1 MQPETASSTA
11 LPLDRAVGLLKVA
24 GEPARLRLLALLGE
38 GDLTVSD
45 LTRILAQ
52 SQPRISRHLKLLA
65 EAGLVE
71 RTQDGSWVHYRLA
84 RNEAVET
91 VRALTR
97 RLDPADAELS
107 RDAERLAVLRA
118 EHGEAADAFFA
129 SVAADWDRIRALH
142 APEATVEHAMLDLVT
157 GDLSDNGKVKDGK
170 VAAMLDLGTGTGR
183 MLELFAP
190 FYDRAL
196 GLDFSR
202 EMLAV
207 ARAKLAEAGL
217 TRASVRRT
225 DITAPDVARG
235 AWDLVTMHQVL
246 HFLDRPETAV
256 REACRALAPGG
267 RMLIADFAPHGHEF
281 LREQAHRRLG
291 FASGEVGGWIED
303 AGAGVVE
310 VREVPPAAADGL
322 TVLLWLARR

>member
-1 MQPETASSTA
+1 MPTEAAPVTA
-11 LPLDRAVGLLKVA
+11 LPLDRAVALLKVT
-24 GEPARLRLLALLGE
+24 GEPTRLRLLALLAE

-45 LTRILAQ
+45 LTRVLNQ

-71 RTQDGSWVHYRLA
+71 RTQDGSWAYYRLA
-84 RNEAVET
+84 RNDAVET

-97 RLDPADAELS
+97 RLDPADIELA
-107 RDAERLAVLRA
+107 RDVERLAVLRA

-129 SVAADWDRIRALH
+129 GVADDWDRIRALH
-142 APEATVEHAMLDLVT
+142 APEPTVERAMLDLV
-157 GDLSDNGKVKDGK
+157 GSAPIG
-170 VAAMLDLGTGTGR
+170 AMLDLGTGTGR

-190 FYDRAL
+190 HYERAL
-196 GLDFSR
+196 GLDSSR
-202 EMLAV
+202 AMLSV

-246 HFLDRPETAV
+246 HFLDRPEAAV
-256 REACRALAPGG
+256 REACRALARGG
-267 RMLIADFAPHGHEF
+267 RMLIADFAPHHHEF
-281 LREQAHRRLG
+281 LRDQAHRRLG
-291 FASGEVGGWIED
+291 FAPEEVAGWIE
-303 AGAGVVE
+303 AAGVGT
-310 VREVPPAAADGL
+310 VRVDRVTTQAEDGL
-322 TVLLWLARR
+322 TVLLWLARRD